1 MTWGTFTPPYAPIP
15 GTEDKP
21 EYKILQADFG
31 DGYTQSTADGLNN
44 VRRVLTVAWDGLT
57 VAEANAIINFFVD
70 QTGLPAVLLHA
81 LERDGAGQVDLQG
94 PLPRQ
99 GPGRPAQGQR
109 HLPAELPAR
118 RLK

>member
-31 DGYTQSTADGLNN
+31 DGYTQATADGLNN

-57 VAEANAIINFFVD
+57 VAEANAIINFFTIRQGCQPFYYTPSNEATPVKWTCKD
-70 QTGLPAVLLHA
+70 HSLVRGQGGLRKVSATFRQSFA
-81 LERDGAGQVDLQG
+81 LES
-94 PLPRQ
+94 
-99 GPGRPAQGQR
+99 
-109 HLPAELPAR
+109 
-118 RLK
+118 